1 MDRKRM
7 ALREAVA
14 EEVRVLIAR
23 RRLNQTVL
31 AGAIGMS
38 QSALSRRLSTEKPF
52 DLDELEALANYFD
65 VPLSALIPQVA
76 YPGSESMP
84 GLLSS
89 VLVG

>member
-1 MDRKRM
+1 M

-52 DLDELEALANYFD
+52 DLDERPTPPE
-65 VPLSALIPQVA
+65 PT
-76 YPGSESMP
+76 PG
-84 GLLSS
+84 
-89 VLVG
+89 